1 MQEQGTVASML
12 EDKMRRKDTNN
23 DTLLSWLDPKD
34 REQHQ
39 WAVNYLQNRIDNAKS
54 YFRAPKHGDYRFDEL
69 LSIGEAIEADFGQNA
84 EFEEE
89 YGKLLA
95 SMKKAWA
102 MQNKRRAKKAAGAR
116 SIELDPET
124 AEMLAALATSKGVDE
139 GAYLQ
144 QLMKNPYAK
153 LRAGNGPKPLAGE
166 RGDLQKTAE
175 QLGVK
180 TMIQPNSQH
189 ESQAFI
195 PPASEEPANTE
206 KSQLAT
212 DTTRSSVLEP
222 NGSSSDQEQ
231 QSITYTTASGLII
244 QIKKRRKKTYTAPP
258 ELSERLREL
267 ARQRGDFDED

>member
-1 MQEQGTVASML
+1 M
-12 EDKMRRKDTNN
+12 
-23 DTLLSWLDPKD
+23 
-34 REQHQ
+34 
-39 WAVNYLQNRIDNAKS
+39 QNRIDNAKS

-102 MQNKRRAKKAAGAR
+102 MQNKRRAMKALGAR
-116 SIELDPET
+116 SIVLDPET

-206 KSQLAT
+206 QSKLAT
-212 DTTRSSVLEP
+212 DTARSPVLDP
-222 NGSSSDQEQ
+222 SGSSSSQEQ
-231 QSITYTTASGLII
+231 QSITYTTASGMIV
-244 QIKKRRKKTYTAPP
+244 QIEKRRKKTQKGQEALNKMT
-258 ELSERLREL
+258 ERVREI
-267 ARQRGDFDED
+267 ARQHGDFDED

>member
-1 MQEQGTVASML
+1 
-12 EDKMRRKDTNN
+12 MRRKDTNN

-39 WAVNYLQNRIDNAKS
+39 WAVNYLRKQIDNAES
-54 YFRAPKHGDYRFDEL
+54 YFGALRLREYEFDEL
-69 LSIGEAIEADFGQNA
+69 LRIGEAIEVGFSQNA
-84 EFEEE
+84 ELE
-89 YGKLLA
+89 GKRRKLLA
-95 SMKKAWA
+95 NMKKAWA
-102 MQNKRRAKKAAGAR
+102 MQNKRRAKKALGVD

-124 AEMLAALATSKGVDE
+124 AEMLAALATSKGMDK
-139 GAYLQ
+139 GAYLRE
-144 QLMKNPYAK
+144 LMKNPYTK
-153 LRAGNGPKPLAGE
+153 LRAGNGPKPLAGK

-180 TMIQPNSQH
+180 TMSQPNSQH

-212 DTTRSSVLEP
+212 DTTRPPVLEP
-222 NGSSSDQEQ
+222 NGSSSGQEE
-231 QSITYTTASGLII
+231 QSITNTPESTLVRRLEIR
-244 QIKKRRKKTYTAPP
+244 RRKTYKAPP
-258 ELSERLREL
+258 EMMEKLREL